1 MTRSPGRTVLDVVV
15 RWPKTM
21 PPDATVAQ
29 ARAALADDHVHMLL
43 ITAEGRLVGTLVRA
57 DLPPEVPDD
66 DPAIERATLQGRT
79 VGPDVATEE
88 VRELLVSRGQ
98 RRLAVVAQDGSLLG
112 LLCLKR
118 KLTGF
123 CSDADVRARA
133 GDPAAPRTGGAR

>member
-1 MTRSPGRTVLDVVV
+1 MTRTPGRTILDVVV

-21 PPDATVAQ
+21 PPEATVAQ

-43 ITAEGRLVGTLVRA
+43 ITAEGRLVGTLIRA

-66 DPAIERATLQGRT
+66 GPAIQHATLAGRT
-79 VGPDVATEE
+79 VGPDVALEDA
-88 VRELLVSRGQ
+88 RELLVSRGQ
-98 RRLAVVAQDGSLLG
+98 RRLAVVAEDGSLLG

-123 CSDADVRARA
+123 CSDADVAARA
-133 GDPAAPRTGGAR
+133 ADPSARRTGGAR

>member
-1 MTRSPGRTVLDVVV
+1 MRRTPGRTILDVVV

-21 PPDATVAQ
+21 PPEATVAQ

-43 ITAEGRLVGTLVRA
+43 ITADGRLVGTVVRS

-66 DPAIERATLQGRT
+66 GPAIERASLLGRT
-79 VGPDVATEE
+79 VGPDVALEDA
-88 VRELLVSRGQ
+88 RELLVSRGQ
-98 RRLAVVAQDGSLLG
+98 RRLAVVAEDGSLLG

-123 CSDADVRARA
+123 CSDADVAARA
-133 GDPAAPRTGGAR
+133 ADPSAPRTGGAR